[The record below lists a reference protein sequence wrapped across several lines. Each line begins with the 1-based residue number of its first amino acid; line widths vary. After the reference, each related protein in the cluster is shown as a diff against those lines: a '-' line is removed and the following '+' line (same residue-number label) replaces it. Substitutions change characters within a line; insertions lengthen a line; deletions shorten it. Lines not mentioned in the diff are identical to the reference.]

1 MRSRLRAPAPIA
13 GFVLVATAGLTVL
26 PHSPQQPPA
35 LRRHAPIH
43 IRRHQDGSLK
53 RGLRNEWIS
62 GNWAG
67 YALARFQT
75 GGKYVR
81 AQMTWTVPR
90 VGYGSSTDT
99 TSSPEYSAN
108 WVGIGGF
115 CENSVCYR
123 ADNTLIQLGTEQDA
137 AADGATQYYAWYEM
151 LPQAEIQIP
160 HAVAPGDSMTASLAC
175 ASACSAKR
183 QTWRLTMTDRTRGW
197 TWSKTL
203 TYGSSMLS
211 AEWIEEAPAEGGT
224 LPLAD
229 FGTTGFSATDGADG
243 RTPSLSLSANAIE
256 IDDPW
261 GQTANPSA
269 PDSLADFNVCWGYQS
284 DAFCQTP

>member
-1 MRSRLRAPAPIA
+1 MRSRLCSPAPVA
-13 GFVLVATAGLTVL
+13 GFVLAVLAGPAAL

-43 IRRHQDGSLK
+43 IRRHHDGRVK

-67 YALARFQT
+67 YELANFQT
-75 GGKYVR
+75 GQKYTQ
-81 AQMTWTVPR
+81 AQMTWIVPA
-90 VGYGSSTDT
+90 VSYGSSTDT

-115 CENSVCYR
+115 CENSVCFR
-123 ADNTLIQLGTEQDA
+123 ADRTLIQLGTEQDVATNGA
-137 AADGATQYYAWYEM
+137 AQYYAWYEM
-151 LPQAEIQIP
+151 LPRAEVQLP
-160 HAVAPGDSMTASLAC
+160 HAVAPGDMMNASLGC
-175 ASACSAKR
+175 VRACSAKR
-183 QTWRLTMTDRTRGW
+183 QTWRLTMTDQTRGW
-197 TWSKTL
+197 TWSRTL
-203 TYGSSMLS
+203 VYGSSMLS

-229 FGTTGFSATDGADG
+229 FGTTGLSATSGANG
-243 RTPSLSLSANAIE
+243 QPPSLSLSSAIQ

-269 PDSLADFNVCWGYQS
+269 PDTLADFNICWGYQS
-284 DAFCQTP
+284 DVTCQAP